1 MTNPAFENFLMFSNT
16 SYGIGM
22 AAIGKDF
29 YDAHLTGFQD
39 AGFFDGCYRKIK
51 RPFTAKSTAIL
62 GKAIKKVKGDEEI
75 IS

>member
-1 MTNPAFENFLMFSNT
+1 MTNPAFENFLLFSNT

-22 AAIGKDF
+22 AAFGKDF

-39 AGFFDGCYRKIK
+39 GGLIDGFYRKIK

-62 GKAIKKVKGDEEI
+62 RKAIKRSK
-75 IS
+75 S